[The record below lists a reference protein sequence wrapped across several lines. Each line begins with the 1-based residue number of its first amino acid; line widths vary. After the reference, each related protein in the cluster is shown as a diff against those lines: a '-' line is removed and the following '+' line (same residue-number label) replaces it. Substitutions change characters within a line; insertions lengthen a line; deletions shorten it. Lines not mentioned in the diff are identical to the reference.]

1 MADILLIIPTYDE
14 KENIERLVQE
24 IFGYEI
30 DLNILV
36 VDDNS
41 PDGTGQR
48 VKNLQNDFKDRYG
61 SHIPQGRPI

>member
-24 IFGYEI
+24 IFGYEL

-48 VKNLQNDFKDRYG
+48 VKNLQNDFKDKF
-61 SHIPQGRPI
+61 SH